1 METGLLKDRQKIIDL
16 YEGQGYI
23 SYKEASE
30 ARLNAQQ
37 EFTDRLGELYA
48 QEESILKRG
57 LATVAKTAQDKL
69 KLQDKLS
76 EITLRREKL
85 EREAQ
90 QSNLEREIKLPGETL
105 KDLQE
110 QVARSQGQL
119 RSTEEQIK
127 VLRETGSISEIDAL
141 RRLSAARRSSA
152 CLLYT
157 SPSPRD

>member
-1 METGLLKDRQKIIDL
+1 MSVPGTLPALSQFWGWFKPTQAANPIAKARVRQALSLAIDRQQIIDL

-90 QSNLEREIKLPGETL
+90 QSNLEREIKLPG
-105 KDLQE
+105 
-110 QVARSQGQL
+110 V
-119 RSTEEQIK
+119 
-127 VLRETGSISEIDAL
+127 
-141 RRLSAARRSSA
+141 RR
-152 CLLYT
+152 
-157 SPSPRD
+157 